1 MGLLWVQVTFGGE
14 TTYTL
19 VDMSNFVAL
28 LGLGNQE
35 LIIILVVVL
44 VLFGGAK
51 IPSLMKSLGQG
62 VGEFKKGVDE
72 TKRQFDSSL
81 NSLDEDPK

>member
-1 MGLLWVQVTFGGE
+1 
-14 TTYTL
+14 
-19 VDMSNFVAL
+19 MSNFVAL